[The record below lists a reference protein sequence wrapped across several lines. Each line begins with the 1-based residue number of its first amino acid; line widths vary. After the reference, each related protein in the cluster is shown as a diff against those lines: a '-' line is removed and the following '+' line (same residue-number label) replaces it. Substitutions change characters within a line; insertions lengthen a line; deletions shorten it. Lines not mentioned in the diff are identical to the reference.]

1 MKNIFKSK
9 KFLFSMLAAACIGI
23 LAVCFVVNRDRDNN
37 FQPEDVAA
45 NTGTQEWQESPAPT
59 VNTAT
64 PVPTHTPAPAATK
77 EPMEEYPRVVDESEN
92 EVVIDFTPEGED
104 LKTEPPE
111 PPAAEGDPE
120 DSSAPPTYAPE
131 ETEPAPTTPPAQ
143 DNTPAPGSTN
153 GNGAVYDP
161 VFGWVVPGQVEQTTS
176 GSTGDPD
183 KMVGDM

>member
-9 KFLFSMLAAACIGI
+9 KFLFSVLAAACIGI

-37 FQPEDVAA
+37 FQPEDVATNNGA
-45 NTGTQEWQESPAPT
+45 PELQESPAPA

-64 PVPTHTPAPAATK
+64 PVPTHTPAPTATK
-77 EPMEEYPRVVDESEN
+77 EPMEEYPKVVDESEG
-92 EVVIDFTPEGED
+92 EVVIDFTPEGEA

-120 DSSAPPTYAPE
+120 DPSAPPTYAPE

-143 DNTPAPGSTN
+143 DNTPAPGSVN
-153 GNGAVYDP
+153 ENGAVYDP
-161 VFGWVVPGQVEQTTS
+161 VFGWVVPSQVEQTTS
-176 GSTGDPD
+176 DSTGDPD

>member
-1 MKNIFKSK
+1 MKKIFKSK

-37 FQPEDVAA
+37 FQPEDVAT
-45 NTGTQEWQESPAPT
+45 NTGTQEWQESPAAD
-59 VNTAT
+59 TAT
-64 PVPTHTPAPAATK
+64 PSPASAPAPAATK
-77 EPMEEYPRVVDESEN
+77 EPMEEYPKVVDESEG
-92 EVVIDFTPEGED
+92 EVTIDFTPEGED

-120 DSSAPPTYAPE
+120 DPSAPPTYAPE
-131 ETEPAPTTPPAQ
+131 ETKPAPTTPPAQ

-153 GNGAVYDP
+153 ENGAVYDP